1 MERFLDYMTTGLRS
15 RGYQVRIFH
24 REGCV
29 PPRWRSPRSKLGR
42 LVAGLMYGYFIG
54 REAKRALHPRV
65 RLVLSNSTVGW
76 YPLGHGVKQA
86 HFHHGTYR
94 GQAESVRP
102 LIPYRGYL
110 TAKWYLSMGLER
122 RSGAGKL
129 CLCNSDQTRDEV
141 RRFFG
146 QDAQTVWLPVDTK
159 HFRPQDKKASRRALG
174 LPEAVPVV
182 LYVGSANPNKGLG
195 TVVRKLMASLR
206 EVHWCL
212 VIRGQAPVGP
222 QTRNVTVF
230 QDAGYQQLPRIYN
243 AADVSVCPSRYEA
256 FGYVVVEALA
266 CGTPVVATPGGAS
279 RIFLTDPNVHGL
291 LVDPDDVGGFED
303 AIRGVLA
310 DLDGYRHRVIEVL
323 RRQLELR
330 LAPENWWPRFLD
342 VTGLD
347 RDGGRSEAY
356 EEPVARRV

>member
-1 MERFLDYMTTGLRS
+1 
-15 RGYQVRIFH
+15 
-24 REGCV
+24 
-29 PPRWRSPRSKLGR
+29 
-42 LVAGLMYGYFIG
+42 
-54 REAKRALHPRV
+54 
-65 RLVLSNSTVGW
+65 
-76 YPLGHGVKQA
+76 
-86 HFHHGTYR
+86 
-94 GQAESVRP
+94 
-102 LIPYRGYL
+102 
-110 TAKWYLSMGLER
+110 
-122 RSGAGKL
+122 
-129 CLCNSDQTRDEV
+129 
-141 RRFFG
+141 
-146 QDAQTVWLPVDTK
+146 
-159 HFRPQDKKASRRALG
+159 
-174 LPEAVPVV
+174 
-182 LYVGSANPNKGLG
+182 
-195 TVVRKLMASLR
+195 
-206 EVHWCL
+206 
-212 VIRGQAPVGP
+212 
-222 QTRNVTVF
+222 VTVF